1 VAQAF
6 NLAIQPTLK
15 TKDTKIIAGIAAF
28 VENSDIMRKELEK
41 RALRAAITVAPERA
55 GGLKKA
61 IEITNSNPLGY
72 TLGVSNNIVSGVAA
86 VRYTEKS
93 KVKGRYSESSPESA
107 FPKSLRPKYITKP
120 DRFSVSPPLSV
131 NREYGPFRF
140 NIYRDISIDDGVNM
154 FRKKS
159 RKQYEKEMK
168 RYRLALAR
176 ERRRVQRLRKEY
188 TNKTKT
194 KTVSFQKSS
203 RYVPY
208 RDGGSKVRANMQ
220 EFGYPYKTKYWGPY
234 KPNPKA
240 PKGPEGMGYLRLGQV
255 LAVKS
260 LTKDTINYSVKVSEE
275 EVVRYEKT
283 IENEMS
289 KAYSVLL
296 AKFLRNQKLPAYYAG
311 IDKLKKPAPIPERAK
326 AYGNVSNFNLE
337 VPLAFPSNKYSNLQ
351 SGRKLANISRSVTGR
366 DFEPGSY
373 FLIEDP
379 LPF

>member
-1 VAQAF
+1 
-6 NLAIQPTLK
+6 
-15 TKDTKIIAGIAAF
+15 
-28 VENSDIMRKELEK
+28 
-41 RALRAAITVAPERA
+41 
-55 GGLKKA
+55 
-61 IEITNSNPLGY
+61 
-72 TLGVSNNIVSGVAA
+72 
-86 VRYTEKS
+86 
-93 KVKGRYSESSPESA
+93 
-107 FPKSLRPKYITKP
+107 
-120 DRFSVSPPLSV
+120 
-131 NREYGPFRF
+131 
-140 NIYRDISIDDGVNM
+140 
-154 FRKKS
+154 
-159 RKQYEKEMK
+159 
-168 RYRLALAR
+168 
-176 ERRRVQRLRKEY
+176 
-188 TNKTKT
+188 
-194 KTVSFQKSS
+194 
-203 RYVPY
+203 
-208 RDGGSKVRANMQ
+208 
-220 EFGYPYKTKYWGPY
+220 
-234 KPNPKA
+234 
-240 PKGPEGMGYLRLGQV
+240 MGYLRLGQV